1 MKTLRKAFLALL
13 FAAVCA
19 AGASA
24 LTVAEVMEGS
34 TEFAG
39 KMATVMLPNG
49 WKKGTFDSSTWLDFK
64 APVGNIT
71 TKTVRFDK
79 KTLFSH
85 SEEEF
90 LHKVAEMA
98 AKDQAPLQKFVID
111 DVPFVG
117 WVVPSRHGDRRV
129 RGVKFDMRLWAD
141 WPRREE
147 PRENEFRDAM
157 LIEVNERPLLGPE
170 DRPRLSPDQVGDLLK
185 NGMLPDVEVM
195 ALLQSIRF
203 ADCEGKRYHA
213 RFAEL
218 RRQAEEAKSAA
229 ESVLKLAAMGK
240 LVGTWVPAE
249 LRWNGRLLTGAEM
262 EEAAASHMRTITF
275 TADGNYVIEPSDT
288 TWKVNDN
295 GGYTLGDMSGRL
307 WVENNGLVNFRD
319 ADGYHFVFRKVPSEF
334 PSDPEL
340 LAAALGEWTP
350 MEIIAEGRSYMG
362 GDLNRAA
369 TVARVKLTPLS
380 VRPDGTLYDG
390 RRFGSWKLDNAQMTF
405 AHDDLKLSLVRDHL
419 ENVTEGG
426 VRVVYVRRGE
436 EARFRSVFMRELLEA
451 EKRAAESEPLVGFWA
466 PEAVEDRGEPIA
478 RGPRSESILS
488 QMRRLWFRSDGTISI
503 QGRNAGVWQNNGGV
517 YVIELHEGSRSPK
530 MTYADGRLTRE
541 HNTNLTIVYK
551 KEPFRQ

>member
-229 ESVLKLAAMGK
+229 ASVLKLAAMGK
-240 LVGTWVPAE
+240 RVGTWVPAE
-249 LRWNGRLLTGAEM
+249 LRWKKPPPRTCARSPSPPTG
-262 EEAAASHMRTITF
+262 ITSSSPP
-275 TADGNYVIEPSDT
+275 T
-288 TWKVNDN
+288 
-295 GGYTLGDMSGRL
+295 R
-307 WVENNGLVNFRD
+307 R
-319 ADGYHFVFRKVPSEF
+319 
-334 PSDPEL
+334 
-340 LAAALGEWTP
+340 
-350 MEIIAEGRSYMG
+350 GRSTTT
-362 GDLNRAA
+362 AA
-369 TVARVKLTPLS
+369 TPSAT
-380 VRPDGTLYDG
+380 
-390 RRFGSWKLDNAQMTF
+390 
-405 AHDDLKLSLVRDHL
+405 
-419 ENVTEGG
+419 
-426 VRVVYVRRGE
+426 
-436 EARFRSVFMRELLEA
+436 
-451 EKRAAESEPLVGFWA
+451 
-466 PEAVEDRGEPIA
+466 
-478 RGPRSESILS
+478 
-488 QMRRLWFRSDGTISI
+488 
-503 QGRNAGVWQNNGGV
+503 
-517 YVIELHEGSRSPK
+517 
-530 MTYADGRLTRE
+530 
-541 HNTNLTIVYK
+541 
-551 KEPFRQ
+551 